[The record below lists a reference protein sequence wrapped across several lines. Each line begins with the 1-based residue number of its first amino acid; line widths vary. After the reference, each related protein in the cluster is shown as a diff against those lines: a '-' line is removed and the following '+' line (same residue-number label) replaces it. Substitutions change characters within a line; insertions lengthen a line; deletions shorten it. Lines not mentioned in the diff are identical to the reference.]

1 MKLLYIH
8 GLGSDSNSRKYLNLK
23 DYFKK
28 QFRFDCLEWKN
39 DSDIS
44 QLLDE
49 AENKLKSENKII
61 LVGDSTGANFAYQ
74 LRERLKEKGK
84 NSVLIITSP
93 LLNIDNR
100 IADFEF
106 PENIIPQLWKIE
118 NPENALIIA
127 SRKDKVLNQK
137 PLFEKSLN
145 TIELIEADD
154 THRLEEFH
162 HFLSEIEKYIHSK
175 L

>member
-39 DSDIS
+39 DSNIS

-49 AENKLKSENKII
+49 AEKMLESEDKII

-84 NSVLIITSP
+84 NSVLIMTSP
-93 LLNIDNR
+93 LMNIDDR
-100 IADFEF
+100 IANFEF

-127 SRKDKVLNQK
+127 SRKDEVLNQK

-145 TIELIEADD
+145 TIELIEVDD
-154 THRLEEFH
+154 THRLENFRNYLPEIKNY
-162 HFLSEIEKYIHSK
+162 LQSE